1 MHGIG
6 RDTLKKIKEDNLK
19 SSLKMME
26 EASELKRQELRQCF
40 LQINTDIKAELDV
53 AESFAFTEL
62 VKQKYK

>member
-62 VKQKYK
+62 VKQN